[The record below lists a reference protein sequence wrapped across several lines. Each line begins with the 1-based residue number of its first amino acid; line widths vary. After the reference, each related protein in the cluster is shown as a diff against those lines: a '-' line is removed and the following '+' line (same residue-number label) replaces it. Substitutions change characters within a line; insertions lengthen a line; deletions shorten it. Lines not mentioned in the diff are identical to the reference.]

1 MTDNLQIMTQLYH
14 NPEISDPGSAAP
26 DLQISARRVFFFSMQ
41 TLQSSGAHPTVIWP
55 WSTDDL
61 GLMLQY
67 SKADPA
73 ESGPE
78 VYRNH
83 SWDNLYYVTVD

>member
-55 WSTDDL
+55 
-61 GLMLQY
+61 
-67 SKADPA
+67 
-73 ESGPE
+73 
-78 VYRNH
+78 
-83 SWDNLYYVTVD
+83 